1 VLLLKFLLA
10 PALIG
15 AVTLAGRKWG
25 PGVAGWLLGLPL
37 ISGPVLLFLDLEQ
50 GPEFA
55 SRAAQACLLGLM
67 GWGAFC
73 FVYAYVCR
81 KFSWPI
87 STAIGWMAY
96 FIVAAAVL
104 PVKLGVATSFAL
116 VATVIAAML
125 FAFPQGAPFHGGVGE
140 VKYELWWRMATAAVI
155 VATLTAVAKFLGPVR
170 SGVLTM
176 FPAYTTIF
184 AVFTHRQQ
192 SQAAVTILKSVTAG
206 LYTQAVFFVI
216 LSLALPRFALPL
228 AFAMALAGALL
239 MQALTLVYLRR
250 QSAVASRIEVR

>member
-1 VLLLKFLLA
+1 MLLLKILLA

-25 PGVAGWLLGLPL
+25 PGIAGWLLGLPL

-50 GPEFA
+50 GPDFA

-67 GWGAFC
+67 GWGSFC
-73 FVYAYVCR
+73 IAYAYACR
-81 KFSWPI
+81 KFTWPI
-87 STAIGWMAY
+87 STAIGWAAY

-104 PVKLGVATSFAL
+104 RLHLGLATSFAL

-125 FAFPQGAPFHGGVGE
+125 FSFPQGAPFHGGIGE
-140 VKYELWWRMATAAVI
+140 IRYELWWRMGTAAVI
-155 VATLTAVAKFLGPVR
+155 VATLTAVARFLGPVR

-184 AVFTHRQQ
+184 AVFTHRQEPL
-192 SQAAVTILKSVTAG
+192 AAVTILKSVTAG
-206 LYTQAVFFVI
+206 LYTQAVFFI
-216 LSLALPRFALPL
+216 GLALALVRWRLPV
-228 AFAMALAGALL
+228 AFAVALSGALL
-239 MQALTLVYLRR
+239 MQAITLVFLRR
-250 QSAVASRIEVR
+250 RA

>member
-1 VLLLKFLLA
+1 VLLLKILLA

-25 PGVAGWLLGLPL
+25 PGIAGWLLGLPL

-50 GPEFA
+50 GPDFA
-55 SRAAQACLLGLM
+55 SRAARACLLGLIA
-67 GWGAFC
+67 WGAFC
-73 FVYAYVCR
+73 FAYAYACR

-87 STAIGWMAY
+87 STAIGWIAY

-104 PVKLGVATSFAL
+104 PVKFGLATSFAL
-116 VATVIAAML
+116 AATVFAVML
-125 FAFPQGAPFHGGVGE
+125 FAFPEGAPFHGSIGE
-140 VKYELWWRMATAAVI
+140 VRYELWWRMGTAAVI
-155 VATLTAVAKFLGPVR
+155 VATLTAVARFLGPVR

-184 AVFTHRQQ
+184 AVFTHRQEPL
-192 SQAAVTILKSVTAG
+192 AAVTILKSVTAG

-216 LSLALPRFALPL
+216 LSLALLRFALPL
-228 AFAMALAGALL
+228 AFAVALAGALL
-239 MQALTLVYLRR
+239 MQSLTLVFLRR
-250 QSAVASRIEVR
+250 QNAVASRMEVR